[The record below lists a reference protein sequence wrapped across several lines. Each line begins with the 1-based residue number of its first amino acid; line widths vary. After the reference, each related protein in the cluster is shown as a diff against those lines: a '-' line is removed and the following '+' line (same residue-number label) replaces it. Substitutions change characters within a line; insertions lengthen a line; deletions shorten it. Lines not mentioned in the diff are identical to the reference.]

1 MEILEELQESAEY
14 LRDRGIDEV
23 DVAIVLGTG
32 LGGLVEAIDI
42 QKTWSYSQ
50 IPHLPVA
57 TVEQHFGKLI
67 YGLLAGKKVLAWQGR
82 FHFYEGYSMEQV
94 VKPVRI
100 SRMLGAETMLISNAS
115 GSLNPEFKKGGLM
128 LIEDHINLLPDTPLR
143 GANLVSLGERFP
155 DMSCPYDVKLRSLLK
170 EIAIDSGINLD
181 EGVYCSV
188 AGPQLETRA
197 EYRYLRTIGAD
208 AVGMSTVPEVIAA
221 AHMGMPCAAVSVLTD
236 DCNPDDLEP
245 FNMSEVIAMAEQA
258 EPLLTKLF
266 VHLLG
271 RME

>member
-1 MEILEELQESAEY
+1 MEVLEELRESSEY
-14 LRDRGIDEV
+14 LKERGIDEV

-42 QKTWSYSQ
+42 QKSWSYSQ

-67 YGLLAGKKVLAWQGR
+67 YGLLGGKKVLAWQGR

-100 SRMLGAETMLISNAS
+100 SRLLGAKMLLISNAS
-115 GSLNPEFKKGGLM
+115 GSLNPDFKKGELM

-143 GANLVSLGERFP
+143 GANLPSLGERFP
-155 DMSCPYDVKLRSLLK
+155 DMSRPYDSTLRALLRD
-170 EIAIDSGINLD
+170 IATDSGINLP

-236 DCNPDDLEP
+236 ECNPEALEP
-245 FNMSEVIAMAEQA
+245 FDLSEVVAMAQKA

-266 VHLLG
+266 VRLLD
-271 RME
+271 RMK

>member
-1 MEILEELQESAEY
+1 MEVLEELQESSKY
-14 LRDRGIDEV
+14 LRERGVDEV

-32 LGGLVEAIDI
+32 LGGLVDAIDI
-42 QKTWSYSQ
+42 EKSWSYSQ

-57 TVEQHFGKLI
+57 TVEQHFGRLI
-67 YGLLAGKKVLAWQGR
+67 YGLIGGKKVLAWQGR

-100 SRMLGAETMLISNAS
+100 SGMLGANTLLISNAS
-115 GSLNPEFKKGGLM
+115 GSLNPDFKKGGLM

-143 GANLVSLGERFP
+143 GENLASLGVRFP
-155 DMSCPYDVKLRSLLK
+155 DMSRPYDLTLSALLK
-170 EIAIDSGINLD
+170 DIASDLGIKLPG
-181 EGVYCSV
+181 GVYCSV

-221 AHMGMPCAAVSVLTD
+221 VHMGMPCAAVSVLTD
-236 DCNPDDLEP
+236 ECNPEELKPFDL
-245 FNMSEVIAMAEQA
+245 SEVVAMAQKA
-258 EPLLTKLF
+258 EPLLTKLI
-266 VHLLG
+266 VRLLG